1 MLFWETT
8 RYLIDQSYETFPQK
22 SGNVLNID
30 KKMRRNVVLMILL
43 VCGCVVLFGQNAIL
57 YNTNIIDVE
66 EGKVVPGM
74 TVHVKDGMIVKI
86 VKAKKKIKKG
96 QTDYTGTYLMPGL
109 IDSHTH
115 WGNNTM
121 KADYMRD
128 LAESYLADGVTTVR
142 DAGGDARNVKLY
154 KAEQDSGNIVGPDV
168 YFSSLWAGPSYYG
181 GRERVDT
188 RGYATENAPWSQE
201 IKDTTSV
208 EHLKRII
215 LEAKEFGCTGLKLY
229 NDISFEMLKKIVPLC
244 REHGLKVWG
253 HFATFPA
260 DAREVVEAGVET
272 VSHVYLIDGMEGFS
286 QSFKTK
292 RFSPE
297 EMERRATI
305 FKEMVRRGTILDAT
319 VLIGM
324 NDARKEFV
332 PRYVN
337 EAYRLGVKI
346 AAGTDWVQLENGRVN
361 SVFMDELHLLV
372 DSCRMSIPD
381 VLRAATIVG
390 AEILGQVGKLG
401 VIREGAEADLIVLKS
416 NPLESLQAL
425 RQQLAL
431 YMNGKKV
438 K

>member
-1 MLFWETT
+1 MKKRECFKKENK
-8 RYLIDQSYETFPQK
+8 YE
-22 SGNVLNID
+22 NNCE
-30 KKMRRNVVLMILL
+30 KMRKIVVLTILL
-43 VCGCVVLFGQNAIL
+43 VCGSVLLFGQDVIL
-57 YNTNIIDVE
+57 YNTNIVDVE
-66 EGKVVPGM
+66 AGKIVPGM
-74 TVHVKDGMIVKI
+74 TVHVRDGIIEKI
-86 VKAKKKIKKG
+86 VKAKKRIKKG

-115 WGNNTM
+115 WGNNTK
-121 KADYMRD
+121 KADYMQGM
-128 LAESYLADGVTTVR
+128 AESYLADGVTTVR
-142 DAGGDARNVKLY
+142 DAGGDARNVNLY
-154 KAEQDSGNIVGPDV
+154 KVEQDSGNIVGPDV

-188 RGYATENAPWSQE
+188 RGYETENAPWSQE

-208 EHLKRII
+208 EHLKRMI

-260 DAREVVEAGVET
+260 DAREVVEVGVET

-286 QSFKTK
+286 QSFKNK
-292 RFSPE
+292 RFSSAE
-297 EMERRATI
+297 VERRATI
-305 FKEMVRRGTILDAT
+305 FKEMARKGIILDAT

-324 NDARKEFV
+324 NDDRKEFV
-332 PRYVN
+332 PCYVN

-346 AAGTDWVQLENGRVN
+346 AAGTDWVQLENGRIN
-361 SVFMDELHLLV
+361 SVFMDELHLLA
-372 DSCRMSIPD
+372 DSCGMSIPD
-381 VLRAATIVG
+381 VLRAATVVG
-390 AEILGQVGKLG
+390 AEVLGQVGKLG
-401 VIREGAEADLIVLKS
+401 VIREGAEADMIVLKS

-425 RQQLAL
+425 RQRLAL